1 MDQKTTSSPP
11 PEKTTSGVDSKD
23 VFPLRQSG
31 QDWLD
36 SNHIKA
42 FYSVARSSSQAR
54 GAQNAVELSGLGKLS
69 PNMMLVGFRESWTED
84 KGRTEDY
91 FQTLLTAFEMRL
103 AVGVLR
109 VPGGLDVS
117 DSANITNR
125 YLRGALLNQQKY
137 FPFFSLNLEGSLI
150 ELV

>member
-1 MDQKTTSSPP
+1 M
-11 PEKTTSGVDSKD
+11 VDSKD
-23 VFPLRQSG
+23 VFPLRHSG

-42 FYSVARSSSQAR
+42 FYSVARSSSLAR

-69 PNMMLVGFRESWTED
+69 PNMMLVGFRESWAED
-84 KGRTEDY
+84 RGRTEDY

-117 DSANITNR
+117 YSSANITN
-125 YLRGALLNQQKY
+125 KY
-137 FPFFSLNLEGSLI
+137 SKSS
-150 ELV
+150 V